1 MKDRKTARLRWSCR
15 RGMREL
21 DFWFKT
27 YMDNAYPTASLED
40 KNSFEQLLK
49 FHDQDLFDWL
59 MGNTQPTDRNLL
71 PIIDSIRLTASQANN
86 MVSGGC

>member
-1 MKDRKTARLRWSCR
+1 
-15 RGMREL
+15 MREL